1 MTTIRQSYQR
11 LLQLVGAA
19 FLFTAVVVCPNAAS
33 SAEVLRLDNAVGHL
47 NSPYPVSGLI
57 RVAEGV
63 YIEYRDWGG
72 EGTPIILLSGLGD
85 TAAVYDEL
93 APRLTPFHR
102 VLGLTRRGYGA
113 SSTPGEGYDVA
124 TRVADDLAAL
134 NALGVR
140 RALLVG
146 HSIAGD
152 ELTGIAQARPDL
164 LAGLVYLDAALDRTD
179 PALAVFDE
187 CMQMTPTPEALIPF
201 APGEVQNVGG
211 DLELVT
217 FTAAAKFVSAI
228 LGASYPVSEL
238 HRKFAFNPNGTLGT
252 VQHSIAEP
260 ALSAGT
266 AAVGPD
272 YRGIKVPITAL
283 YADDAQP
290 EVAFPIAALAGSEV
304 RASLQDC
311 ATRIAK
317 AKRTLG
323 ADKLRAAVPD
333 ARIEI
338 VPNGPHYFFLQ
349 QPDLVAREVLDRCSC
364 QVLIL

>member
-1 MTTIRQSYQR
+1 MINIRQFCHR
-11 LLQLVGAA
+11 TLQSVCAA
-19 FLFTAVVVCPNAAS
+19 ILFVAVVVYPSAAS

-72 EGTPIILLSGLGD
+72 EGTPIILLSGLGN
-85 TAAVYDEL
+85 TAAVFDEL

-102 VLGLTRRGYGA
+102 VLGLTRRGYGP
-113 SSTPGEGYDVA
+113 SSTTGDGYDVA

-134 NALGVR
+134 DALGVR

-164 LAGLVYLDAALDRTD
+164 LAGLVYLDAALDRSD
-179 PALAVFDE
+179 PALAVFEE
-187 CMQMTPTPEALIPF
+187 CLPLSPSPEGLIPF
-201 APGEVQNVGG
+201 LPGEVQNVDG
-211 DLELVT
+211 DLQPVT
-217 FTAAAKFVSAI
+217 FAAAAKVISGI

-238 HRKFAFNPNGTLGT
+238 HRVFALDPNGTLGT
-252 VQHSIAEP
+252 VQHSVSGP
-260 ALSAGT
+260 ALNAGSE
-266 AAVGPD
+266 AVGPD
-272 YRGIKVPITAL
+272 YQGIRVPVTAL
-283 YADDAQP
+283 YADDSKP
-290 EVAFPIAALAGSEV
+290 EVAFPIAALAGPEV
-304 RASLQDC
+304 RAALQDC

-317 AKRTLG
+317 AKQTLG
-323 ADKLRAAVPD
+323 ADQLRHAVPT

-338 VPNGPHYFFLQ
+338 IPNGAHYFFLQ
-349 QPDLVAREVLDRCSC
+349 QPDRVARE
-364 QVLIL
+364 ILATAARAKF

>member
-33 SAEVLRLDNAVGHL
+33 SAEVLRLDDAVGHL
-47 NSPYPVSGLI
+47 NSTYPVSGLI
-57 RVAEGV
+57 NVAEGV
-63 YIEYRDWGG
+63 YVEYRDWGG
-72 EGTPIILLSGLGD
+72 EGTPIILLSGLGN
-85 TAAVYDEL
+85 TAAVFDEL

-124 TRVADDLAAL
+124 TRVADALAAID
-134 NALGVR
+134 ALGVR

-164 LAGLVYLDAALDRTD
+164 LAGLVYLDAALDRSD
-179 PALAVFDE
+179 PALAVFGE
-187 CMQMTPTPEALIPF
+187 CLPLSPSPEGLIPF
-201 APGEVQNVGG
+201 LPGEVQNVDG
-211 DLELVT
+211 ELQPVT
-217 FTAAAKFVSAI
+217 FAAAAKVVSGI

-238 HRKFAFNPNGTLGT
+238 HRVFALNPNGTLGT

-260 ALSAGT
+260 ALSAGSE
-266 AAVGPD
+266 AVGPD
-272 YRGIKVPITAL
+272 YRGIRVPVTAL
-283 YADDAQP
+283 YADDSQP

-338 VPNGPHYFFLQ
+338 VPNGAHYFFLQ
-349 QPDLVAREVLDRCSC
+349 QPDRVAKE
-364 QVLIL
+364 ILLTAARANW